1 MMRFPQYTLKH
12 AAASVYRPPVKRNF
26 LRRLYQY
33 LKLFTYPRGRSSHI
47 RRFLGRIHG
56 SYRRVLLSEND
67 YYRLLAMLTVERKK
81 KRTKPSRRAHLRYL
95 LRKVD
100 LRPIRLVPRDV
111 ITMNSRFWIATKQ
124 GTRFDLQLVYPD
136 TASKSAGRISILS
149 WLGMCLLGK
158 RQGDRIGSSLWVEKV
173 FYQPEDSNHFHL

>member
-81 KRTKPSRRAHLRYL
+81 SAPNRPGEPIFAICFERWIFGPFGWFRA
-95 LRKVD
+95 
-100 LRPIRLVPRDV
+100 
-111 ITMNSRFWIATKQ
+111 M
-124 GTRFDLQLVYPD
+124 
-136 TASKSAGRISILS
+136 
-149 WLGMCLLGK
+149 
-158 RQGDRIGSSLWVEKV
+158 
-173 FYQPEDSNHFHL
+173 